1 MKRLFALLAT
11 ASLMLM
17 TGCQTQQK
25 PDITVTSFI
34 GYDIAHA
41 IVGDKMTVEN
51 MMPWGS
57 EMHNF
62 EPSARNITAIKDSKL
77 FIFVGEEQEPWVKTL
92 GTQDH
97 ALDLSKSYELA
108 AHNHGAVEAHED
120 EEHHHDEESHTHEK
134 ENHTHETTDA
144 NHSHEGDHAHD
155 DHDHDH
161 GSLHYWTDPT
171 TYVQLIESVKQ
182 EIIKIDPS
190 NATYYETQAAA
201 YSTRIMTLH
210 TEFDRY
216 MQSQDHPT
224 VYFSGH
230 NAMDAF
236 ADRYHLTIV
245 SLTQDYRPNADL
257 TAQQILTLKTAL
269 KEANAE
275 TLFIEELVEPRVAKT
290 IQDSLKQDG
299 MALEIKELHGYHNI
313 SQDQFKANVS
323 YADLMQQNIENL
335 KHAINH

>member
-1 MKRLFALLAT
+1 MKRLLALLAT
-11 ASLMLM
+11 TSLMFLA
-17 TGCQTQQK
+17 GCQAQQK

-41 IVGDKMTVEN
+41 IVGDKMVVEN
-51 MMPWGS
+51 IMPWGS

-77 FIFVGEEQEPWVKTL
+77 FIFVGEDQEPWVKTL

-108 AHNHGAVEAHED
+108 AHNHAHSENHED
-120 EEHHHDEESHTHEK
+120 TDHQHDEAAHTHEEETK
-134 ENHTHETTDA
+134 THETTEHDHSHEKD
-144 NHSHEGDHAHD
+144 HSHEGHE
-155 DHDHDH
+155 HDH

-171 TYVQLIESVKQ
+171 TYVQLIESVKK
-182 EIIKIDPS
+182 EIIKVDPT
-190 NATYYETQAAA
+190 NATYYETQASA
-201 YSTRIMTLH
+201 YSTRITTMH
-210 TEFDRY
+210 TDFDQY

-236 ADRYHLTIV
+236 ADRYHLKIV

-257 TAQQILTLKTAL
+257 TAQQILSLKTSL
-269 KEANAE
+269 KDAQAT
-275 TLFIEELVEPRVAKT
+275 TLFIEELVEPRVAKS
-290 IQDSLKQDG
+290 IQDSLRQDNIEI
-299 MALEIKELHGYHNI
+299 EIKELHGYHNI
-313 SQDQFKANVS
+313 SHDQFKAHVT
-323 YADLMQQNIENL
+323 YADLMHQNIENL